1 MKPAAVAASPLA
13 PTQLA
18 APEVIPLPVTAA
30 ATAADTAKKAPVIE
44 TPIPIPASSIRFPT
58 VSTPIAVPAV
68 AVPAVAVPAAA
79 AVTAVQIPDTAI
91 KSPVAPVAGKESMMR
106 EMLLKKRQGGA
117 MGGKL

>member
-30 ATAADTAKKAPVIE
+30 ATAADAAKKAPVIE
-44 TPIPIPASSIRFPT
+44 TPIPIPASSILFPT
-58 VSTPIAVPAV
+58 VSTPV
-68 AVPAVAVPAAA
+68 AVPAVAVPVAA

-91 KSPVAPVAGKESMMR
+91 TSPVAPVAGKESMMR